1 MKRRMKTT
9 IMPHPLL
16 NNLPTEKIRQSIIGL
31 ALGIVAVTFISPFLG
46 SSHAPQLIEFDSEL
60 IRLSSQPADD
70 TEKPED
76 QSIVA
81 DNQLDKNAHLYP
93 FFALHKVA
101 LTEKQVETVSQNKP
115 RLSIVLNQVGQNRA
129 MTAAILEKASQD
141 ITIGLSTYIRNHNEV
156 AGQLHSYGYETWMDL
171 SVITLNSKTD
181 YGPDALSPV
190 NNFERNVAIL
200 SNQLKNKDKLT
211 GVILPN
217 QSLITETPRVWKD
230 LVFDLFAQGYGILD
244 NTKNITKPALF
255 FHDEKRA
262 PYIKG
267 DKAIGGQLSLDE
279 LNSILATTRKNVMEQ
294 GNMIITLPI
303 STPAHLDILSRWVDS
318 LKQENITIVPL
329 SAQAKL

>member
-1 MKRRMKTT
+1 
-9 IMPHPLL
+9 MPHPLL
-16 NNLPTEKIRQSIIGL
+16 NNLPTDKIRQSIIGL
-31 ALGIVAVTFISPFLG
+31 ALGLVAIAVTSQFLG
-46 SSHAPQLIEFDSEL
+46 GSNAPQSIAFDSE
-60 IRLSSQPADD
+60 IITLSSQPV
-70 TEKPED
+70 ED
-76 QSIVA
+76 VKTDETPILA

-101 LTEKQVETVSQNKP
+101 LTENQVVAVSQNKP
-115 RLSIVLNQVGQNRA
+115 RLSIVLNQVGQSRA
-129 MTAAILEKASQD
+129 MTAAILEKTSQD
-141 ITIGLSTYIRNHNEV
+141 ITIGLSPYIRNHNEV

-181 YGPDALSPV
+181 YGPNALSPV

-217 QSLITETPRVWKD
+217 QSLITETPRVWND
-230 LVFDLFAQGYGILD
+230 LVYDLFAQGYGILD

-267 DKAIGGQLSLDE
+267 DHEASTALSLDD
-279 LNSILATTRKNVMEQ
+279 LRSLLAKTRKDVMDQ
-294 GNMIITLPI
+294 GNMIVTIPI

-318 LKQENITIVPL
+318 LEQENITLVPL